1 MRISKNNCI
10 REKQPRVFVV
20 FGSEVNKNTSITSK
34 QKLVSNEMLRS
45 NIHAIFS
52 ELKNS
57 IFHKDFPYERLTNAE
72 MGFILNLI
80 IGDLP

>member
-1 MRISKNNCI
+1 MFK
-10 REKQPRVFVV
+10 FVA
-20 FGSEVNKNTSITSK
+20 EMDC
-34 QKLVSNEMLRS
+34 NEMLRS
-45 NIHAIFS
+45 NIRAIFS
-52 ELKNS
+52 ELKNF

>member
-1 MRISKNNCI
+1 MMFKAIAEMAC
-10 REKQPRVFVV
+10 
-20 FGSEVNKNTSITSK
+20 
-34 QKLVSNEMLRS
+34 NEMSRS
-45 NIHAIFS
+45 NILSIFS
-52 ELKNS
+52 ELKNF

>member
-1 MRISKNNCI
+1 MLK
-10 REKQPRVFVV
+10 VV
-20 FGSEVNKNTSITSK
+20 AEMACT
-34 QKLVSNEMLRS
+34 EMLRR
-45 NIHAIFS
+45 NILSIFS

>member
-1 MRISKNNCI
+1 MLKVIAEMAC
-10 REKQPRVFVV
+10 
-20 FGSEVNKNTSITSK
+20 
-34 QKLVSNEMLRS
+34 NEMSQS
-45 NIHAIFS
+45 NIRAIFS
-52 ELKNS
+52 DLKNS

>member
-1 MRISKNNCI
+1 MFK
-10 REKQPRVFVV
+10 FVA
-20 FGSEVNKNTSITSK
+20 EMAC
-34 QKLVSNEMLRS
+34 NEMLRS
-45 NIHAIFS
+45 NIRAIFS
-52 ELKNS
+52 ELKNF